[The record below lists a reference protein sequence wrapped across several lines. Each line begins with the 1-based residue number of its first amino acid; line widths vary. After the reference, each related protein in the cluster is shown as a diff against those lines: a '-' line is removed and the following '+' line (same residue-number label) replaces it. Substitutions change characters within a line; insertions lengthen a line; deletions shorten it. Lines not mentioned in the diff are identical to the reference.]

1 MQRFSL
7 KSALAVSASAA
18 MLAGA
23 MAAPAHAQTSDGFNA
38 EDEIISI
45 GTRRQAR
52 SAADTPAPVDVISGV
67 EFTQN
72 AANDVQ
78 DLLRTAL
85 PSYNVNTQ
93 PISDAA
99 SIVRP
104 ANLRGLSPD
113 NTLVLV
119 NGKRRHR
126 GAVISFLGGGIADG
140 AQGVDVSS
148 IPSIALKQVQVL
160 RDGASSQYGSDAIAG
175 VIGFDLKDASE
186 GGSFE
191 VKYGSTYDGDG
202 DNYSI
207 AGNVGLPLG
216 DAGFVNI
223 SGEYGDTDGTVRAA
237 PRTDVTNLIAAGNTA
252 VSDFRTI
259 NSYTDEFTQYWGQPD
274 VENDLKLAINT
285 GIELNESAELY
296 AFGTY
301 AERTTTGGFFYR
313 NPTNRGGVYRGPT
326 VNNANGNEARTVSF
340 DNDSNMWV
348 FDADGTEWQEVV
360 YTPNGDGTFDRTP
373 SQTNLAAGEFGPS
386 VRVGNVAGLDP
397 RVCPQGIPLTG
408 TDGLITD
415 DTILAS
421 VTADDNCFSFVEAIP
436 GGFVPRF
443 GGDLEDIGLS
453 AGIRGD
459 LDFGNGLSYDLSVTH
474 GSSEVQFF
482 INNTVNA
489 SLGPI
494 AGSGNTE
501 VVRDFIPGG
510 QKQKETIVNAD
521 FGYGIAMDGWAS
533 DLNIGFGA
541 EYRKETFDL
550 YAGGSN
556 SFALGPLAVSTP
568 AFPFGQG
575 FSSSSNGFG
584 GFPNSSS
591 NSQDSYAGYIDLE
604 GDVTDALTLQAALRY
619 EDYSSFGDTLNY
631 KLAALYKIND
641 NVRVRGTYST
651 GFHAPTAGQAN
662 ITNVTTQNVN
672 GVLVDQGTLP
682 LNTAAGQ
689 LAADFIASTGDRPTL
704 GAEDARNIS
713 LGVAF
718 DTGGFNWTVDYFNI
732 KVDDRVA
739 LGANVDFL
747 EALQFAGATADSI
760 SGAIAELDGNGT
772 INRQDFLGLDD
783 LAQFR
788 FFSNSFDTK
797 TQGIDVRGDYK
808 FEMAGG
814 DSTFIVAA
822 NWTDTEVVLP
832 TPISDTRIRALEDLL
847 PNVKGSATLLHSQG
861 MWNGMVRANYY
872 GSWFDSGNGFDVG
885 SEILIDAEIGAEVYE
900 GVELMIGANNLFDNY
915 PDENPGQGGSG
926 QLYPEASP
934 IGFAGGQYYVKARY
948 TF

>member
-7 KSALAVSASAA
+7 KSALTISASAA

-23 MAAPAHAQTSDGFNA
+23 MSTASHAQTSDGFNP
-38 EDEIISI
+38 EDEVVSL

-175 VIGFDLKDASE
+175 VIGFDLKDAAE

-191 VKYGSTYDGDG
+191 VKYGSTYAGDG

-237 PRTDVTNLIAAGNTA
+237 QRSDVAALIAAGNTA
-252 VSDFRTI
+252 AADNLTI
-259 NSYTDEFTQYWGQPD
+259 NSYTDEFAQYWGQPD
-274 VENDLKLAINT
+274 VEDDLKLAINT
-285 GIELNESAELY
+285 GIELNENTELY

-301 AERTTTGGFFYR
+301 AERQTTGGFFYR
-313 NPTNRGGVYRGPT
+313 NPTNRGGVYRGPVLDANDFSSVLSSNNNGTPDNDEDDFFENSDGDRIDDT
-326 VNNANGNEARTVSF
+326 VN
-340 DNDSNMWV
+340 
-348 FDADGTEWQEVV
+348 
-360 YTPNGDGTFDRTP
+360 
-373 SQTNLAAGEFGPS
+373 S
-386 VRVGNVAGLDP
+386 VRVGDLDGLE
-397 RVCPQGIPLTG
+397 VGGACPVGIPLTDG
-408 TDGLITD
+408 GGLIPNPD
-415 DTILAS
+415 VLAT

-443 GGDLEDIGLS
+443 GGNLEDIGLS

-459 LDFGNGLSYDLSVTH
+459 LDFANGLGYDLSITH
-474 GSSEVQFF
+474 GSSEVNFF

-494 AGSGNTE
+494 AGSGNRE

-510 QKQKETIVNAD
+510 QKQKETVINAD
-521 FGYGIAMDGWAS
+521 FNYGIAVDGWAS
-533 DLNIGFGA
+533 DLGVAFGA

-550 YAGGSN
+550 FAGDAN
-556 SFALGPLAVSTP
+556 SFALGPLAN
-568 AFPFGQG
+568 QG

-584 GFPNSSS
+584 GFPNSNS

-604 GDVTDALTLQAALRY
+604 ADVTDALTLQGALRY

-631 KLAALYKIND
+631 KIAGLYRIND
-641 NVRVRGTYST
+641 NVRLRSTYST

-662 ITNVTTQNVN
+662 ITNVTTQII
-672 GVLVDQGTLP
+672 GGELIDQGTLP

-689 LAADFIASTGDRPTL
+689 LAADFIESTGDRPTL
-704 GAEDARNIS
+704 GAEDAKNFSAGI
-713 LGVAF
+713 AF
-718 DTGGFNWTVDYFNI
+718 DTGGMNWTIDYFNI
-732 KVDDRVA
+732 KVEDRVA

-747 EALQFAGATADSI
+747 AALQFAGAEADNVSD
-760 SGAIAELDGNGT
+760 ALTELDAAGT
-772 INRQDFLGLDD
+772 INRADFAGLDD
-783 LAQFR
+783 LTEFR
-788 FFSNSFDTK
+788 FFTNSFDTK

-808 FEMAGG
+808 FEMGGG
-814 DSTFIVAA
+814 DSTFIIAA
-822 NWTDTEVVLP
+822 NWTDTEV
-832 TPISDTRIRALEDLL
+832 TDAGPISENRVLALEELL
-847 PNVKGSATLLHSQG
+847 PNVKGSATLLHSKG
-861 MWNGMVRANYY
+861 MWSGLLRANYY
-872 GSWFDSGNGFDVG
+872 GSWFDNGNEFAVG
-885 SEILIDAEIGAEVYE
+885 SEVLIDAEIGAEVYE
-900 GVELMIGANNLFDNY
+900 GVELMIGANNLFDAY
-915 PDENPGQGGSG
+915 PDENPGQNGTG

>member
-7 KSALAVSASAA
+7 KSALALSASAA

-23 MAAPAHAQTSDGFNA
+23 MAVPAYAQSSDGISA
-38 EDEIISI
+38 EDEVVSI
-45 GTRRQAR
+45 GTRRKAR

-72 AANDVQ
+72 AANDIQ
-78 DLLRTAL
+78 DLLRTSV

-148 IPSIALKQVQVL
+148 LPAISLKQVQVL

-175 VIGFDLKDASE
+175 VIGFDLKDSAE
-186 GGSFE
+186 GGSLE
-191 VKYGSTYDGDG
+191 IKYGSTYEGDG

-216 DAGFVNI
+216 DAGFINI

-237 PRTDVTNLIAAGNTA
+237 PRNDVTALVAAGNSA
-252 VSDFRTI
+252 AGDNLTI

-274 VENDLKLAINT
+274 VEDDIKLVFNS
-285 GIELNESAELY
+285 GMELNANTELY

-313 NPTNRGGVYRGPT
+313 NPTNRGGVYRGDL
-326 VNNANGNEARTVSF
+326 V
-340 DNDSNMWV
+340 
-348 FDADGTEWQEVV
+348 DATTGALD
-360 YTPNGDGTFDRTP
+360 PNGVA
-373 SQTNLAAGEFGPS
+373 SI
-386 VRVGNVAGLDP
+386 RVGDLDGLGTGGS
-397 RVCPQGIPLTG
+397 CPAGIPL
-408 TDGLITD
+408 DGLLPDPTV
-415 DTILAS
+415 LAQ
-421 VTADDNCFSFVEAIP
+421 VVADDNCFSFVEAIP

-443 GGDLEDIGLS
+443 GGDLRDMGIS
-453 AGIRGD
+453 AGVRGD
-459 LDFGNGLSYDLSVTH
+459 MDLGNGLSYDLSVTH
-474 GSSEVQFF
+474 GTSKVEFF
-482 INNTVNA
+482 ITNTVNA

-494 AGSGNTE
+494 AGSGNRE

-510 QKQKETIVNAD
+510 QEQIETVLNAD
-521 FGYGIAMDGWAS
+521 FGYSLPMAEWAS
-533 DLNIGFGA
+533 DLNIGFGG

-550 YAGGSN
+550 FAGGPN
-556 SFALGPLAVSTP
+556 SYALGPLAD
-568 AFPFGQG
+568 QG

-591 NSQDSYAGYIDLE
+591 NSQDAFAGYIDLE
-604 GDVTDALTLQAALRY
+604 GDITDALTLGAALRY
-619 EDYSSFGDTLNY
+619 EDYSNFGDTLNY
-631 KLAALYKIND
+631 KVAALYKVND
-641 NVRVRGTYST
+641 NVRLRGTYST
-651 GFHAPTAGQAN
+651 GFHAPTGGQAN

-672 GVLVDQGTLP
+672 GQLVDQGTLP
-682 LNTAAGQ
+682 LNTPAGQ
-689 LAADFIASTGDRPTL
+689 LAADYIQSTTGERPTL
-704 GAEDARNIS
+704 TAEDARNIS
-713 LGVAF
+713 LGIAF
-718 DTGGFNWTVDYFNI
+718 NTGGFNWTVDYFNI
-732 KVDDRVA
+732 DVKDRVA

-747 EALQFAGATADSI
+747 DALQAAGATAGTI
-760 SGAIAELDGNGT
+760 GGALTELDAAGT
-772 INRQDFLGLDD
+772 INRTDFVGLDD
-783 LAQFR
+783 LLQFR
-788 FFSNSFDTK
+788 FFSNAFDTR
-797 TQGIDVRGDYK
+797 TQGIDIKGDYD

-814 DSTFIVAA
+814 DSTLIVAA
-822 NWTDTEVVLP
+822 NWTDTEV
-832 TPISDTRIRALEDLL
+832 TRQGPISNGRVKSLEDLL

-861 MWNGMVRANYY
+861 MWNGMVRASYY
-872 GSWFDSGNGFDVG
+872 GKWDDTGNGVDGVS
-885 SEILIDAEIGAEVYE
+885 SEIMIDAEIGAEVYE
-900 GVELMIGANNLFDNY
+900 GVELMIGANNIFDNY
-915 PDENPGQGGSG
+915 PDENPGKGGSG

-934 IGFAGGQYYVKARY
+934 TGFSGGQYYIKARY